1 MTIPADLPSHPALP
15 LCIRKCILNY
25 FIVLLIILFLRTR
38 MQRRT
43 NFNTLRADQN
53 TDTYLSTMTNPAEH
67 EIYDKTVH
75 KAIK

>member
-1 MTIPADLPSHPALP
+1 
-15 LCIRKCILNY
+15 
-25 FIVLLIILFLRTR
+25 